1 MAGGQRSFSPAL
13 PCDYTLI
20 PIRRLILGQPRSKNT
35 YFYGCAC
42 WSDTAECEQGIG
54 QRHVADPSTTAGEME
69 PSPSSMKE
77 HVMDDQQF
85 DRLTAS
91 LAQAGSRR
99 TALRG
104 LAAVLGLGG
113 VSLLATGTTA
123 RRRRHHG
130 HRGGGGGGGGG
141 GNGGGGGGADP
152 CAGVDCPANTVCRNG
167 TCVPAPDRCGGPTG
181 ICNADPTPCGTSAT
195 GETCG
200 CERTVEGNTVCVDGA
215 NACPQVVE
223 CTSTQD
229 CEDRLG
235 FHFFCQEAKT
245 NAQGQFCGCGF
256 GTATGRVCVAECD
269 NADAFAAESRTG
281 KQARR
286 T

>member
-1 MAGGQRSFSPAL
+1 
-13 PCDYTLI
+13 
-20 PIRRLILGQPRSKNT
+20 
-35 YFYGCAC
+35 
-42 WSDTAECEQGIG
+42 
-54 QRHVADPSTTAGEME
+54 
-69 PSPSSMKE
+69 
-77 HVMDDQQF
+77 MDDQQF

-141 GNGGGGGGADP
+141 GNGGGGGGTSCD
-152 CAGVDCPANTVCRNG
+152 GVDCPANTVCRNG
-167 TCVPAPDRCGGPTG
+167 TCVPAADRCGGPTG

-256 GTATGRVCVAECD
+256 GTATGKVCVAECD
-269 NADAFAAESRTG
+269 NPGGGGGGGGGDTLGLFEICEPGVDTCEAGLRCDSPTTRHTCSSTVEGVEAWCCVPPGGACTECDCCGNYYCAYDDDNNPTCQPNPEG
-281 KQARR
+281 
-286 T
+286 